1 MALPAVSHREGR
13 KSKGHGVA
21 GWIWEEEGYYPIINQ
36 HDEILMQAIQFF
48 DKAEELSRHN

>member
-21 GWIWEEEGYYPIINQ
+21 GWIWEEEG
-36 HDEILMQAIQFF
+36 LFMGA
-48 DKAEELSRHN
+48 LG